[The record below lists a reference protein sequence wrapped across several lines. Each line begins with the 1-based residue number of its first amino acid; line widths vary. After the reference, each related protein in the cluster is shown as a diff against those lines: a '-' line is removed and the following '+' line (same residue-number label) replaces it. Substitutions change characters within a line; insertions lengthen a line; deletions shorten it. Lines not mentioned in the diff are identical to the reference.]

1 MAAEQARDQATT
13 MAKRYAII
21 GDVIAESTH
30 GEVVPGGSGAIALAL
45 RNLDGD
51 VTLRSRIGTDEA
63 GDTVLAALKAARIH
77 PKNID
82 RIDGDTC
89 RQSRHDDGSVT
100 DWHEGVLMT
109 KGGVMDIYALF
120 GHHALVLD
128 LLDQPLRHF
137 LIDLPA
143 HTDGNVRM
151 LTTLSHLD
159 HLAPRPDELDVAMR
173 CDTIVGTEAQF
184 AILTGEGRASD
195 ALGLIFEQ
203 MPLTHLRAAIAITP
217 DGLEII
223 ARDTRVLKPVRDA
236 IPNLLVPQ
244 VVAGIAWAMATR
256 AEWDLAAT
264 VSLDPVAASD

>member
-1 MAAEQARDQATT
+1 

-21 GDVIAESTH
+21 GDVIAESIH
-30 GEVVPGGSGAIALAL
+30 GQIVPGGSGAIALAL
-45 RNLDGD
+45 RDLDGD
-51 VTLRSRIGTDEA
+51 VTLRSRIGTDPA
-63 GDTVLAALKAARIH
+63 GDAVLGALKAARIH

-82 RIDGDTC
+82 RVEGTTC
-89 RQSRHDDGSVT
+89 RQTRNDDGTIT

-128 LLDQPLRHF
+128 LLDQPLRRF

-151 LTTLSHLD
+151 LTTLGHLD
-159 HLAPRPDELDVAMR
+159 HLPPDGEELDVAMR
-173 CDTIVGTEAQF
+173 CDTIVGTEEQF
-184 AILTGEGRASD
+184 ASLTGEARASD
-195 ALGLIFEQ
+195 ALGLIFER
-203 MPLTHLRAAIAITP
+203 MPLTHLRAAVAITSG
-217 DGLEII
+217 GLEII

-244 VVAGIAWAMATR
+244 VVAGIAWAMANH

-264 VSLDPVAASD
+264 IALDPAAAE